1 MITARHPTQ
10 ATLDGA
16 ALGRT
21 AFRATL
27 RTVSAAPPLR
37 RRMAARLGQ

>member
-10 ATLDGA
+10 AILGPAT
-16 ALGRT
+16 LGRA